1 MLDMLFRLLLLSC
14 CCCCCCCCCGGVVDV
29 EVMVDVEASVDD
41 DVVDVDVG
49 DVGEIGVAVVV
60 DVGVVGGV
68 VCLELRIMVP
78 VCVSNTGSL

>member
-14 CCCCCCCCCGGVVDV
+14 CCCCGVVDV
-29 EVMVDVEASVDD
+29 EVIEFSVD
-41 DVVDVDVG
+41 DVDVG
-49 DVGEIGVAVVV
+49 DVGEIGVAV
-60 DVGVVGGV
+60 DVGVVFVGV